1 MPLLK
6 NECVEMGDPAPPH
19 RRTHGGTGA
28 GVLALVKPQ
37 ATYNFDSAL
46 LYATVL
52 CGSAFSVMFF
62 LAIRAIE
69 LWVVRWET
77 GVTA

>member
-1 MPLLK
+1 
-6 NECVEMGDPAPPH
+6 
-19 RRTHGGTGA
+19 
-28 GVLALVKPQ
+28 
-37 ATYNFDSAL
+37 
-46 LYATVL
+46 VL